1 MPADSLTSLD
11 ELRRRLSH
19 PETIRQERF
28 ALLRHLAH
36 LWNDTE
42 KEDTAQELTLRALE
56 HRADFGSYQEVLE
69 AFVRRAGLF
78 PYLREGQL
86 GLADR
91 LAFEAHRPPNMEG
104 IVFHGPQAEIFWR
117 LMDGENIVLSAP
129 ASFGKSLI
137 IDAVIA
143 TGRYNNI
150 VIIVPTIALID
161 ETRRRLS
168 RRFNAGYKIITH
180 PSQARQA
187 RNIYVFTQERALDAR
202 IKDVDF
208 FVIDEF
214 YKLSPQR
221 SDDERCMLLNQVF
234 YRLVKTK
241 AQFYMLGPSIRGI
254 SDASRVN
261 LNYSAYTLSYR
272 TVVPEVHDYTGAG
285 DELTR
290 LMELCRGLKD
300 PTMIFCSSPSKTATV
315 ARRMIEAGLG
325 TTSTRS
331 RLAAEWTGE
340 NYHQEWHFTQALG
353 KGIGIHHGRIPRA
366 LAQFVVRAFDNDTI
380 KFLICTSTLIEGV
393 NTKAKNIIIL
403 DEKINKSRI
412 DFFTFNNIQGRSGRM
427 GKHFVG
433 HIYIFHP
440 PPEEELP
447 FVDLPVYL
455 QDETAPESLLVQM
468 DEEDL
473 TPRSK
478 QRLEP
483 LFSEEWLDYSTLKQ
497 NAGIDPE
504 QQINLAKELTSH
516 YQQYARFVQWIH
528 YPNSEQLRALCDV
541 IWRYF
546 NGRTL
551 ARGSVTSSQ
560 QLAYMINRLR
570 STPSTRELILD
581 QLAYWGDVDKAV
593 QRVLDFLR
601 LWANFHF
608 PRLLRAINNIQID
621 VSRRLGFKPGDFEPF
636 AAAVQN
642 YFLDAAIVAL
652 DEYGI
657 PIEVARKLGSVLTPS
672 GNLDEVLTRL
682 KDLRLERLKLSDFE
696 KEFVAAAQEAL

>member
-1 MPADSLTSLD
+1 MMPVG
-11 ELRRRLSH
+11 ELRRLLSSA
-19 PETIRQERF
+19 ESIREGRF
-28 ALLRHLAH
+28 VILRQLSL
-36 LWNDTE
+36 LWNKFE
-42 KEDTAQELTLRALE
+42 NEDLAQELTLRALE
-56 HRADFGSYQEVLE
+56 YRAEFGDYQDVLD

-78 PYLREGQL
+78 PYLQAGRL

-91 LAFEAHRPPNMEG
+91 LAFEAHRPPNLEEF
-104 IVFHGPQAEIFWR
+104 VFHGPQAEIFWS
-117 LMDGENIVLSAP
+117 LMAGDNVVLSAP
-129 ASFGKSLI
+129 TSFGKSLI
-137 IDAVIA
+137 IDAIIA
-143 TGRYNNI
+143 SHRYKTI

-161 ETRRRLS
+161 ETRSRLS
-168 RRFNAGYKIITH
+168 RRFRGEYKLITH
-180 PSQARQA
+180 SSQSKGE
-187 RNIYVFTQERALDAR
+187 RNICVFTQERALDFVL
-202 IKDVDF
+202 KDVDF

-221 SDDERCMLLNQVF
+221 SDDERCLLLNQAF

-254 SDASRVN
+254 SHPSSVK
-261 LNYSAYTLSYR
+261 LKYKPYTLSYR
-272 TVVPEVHDYTGAG
+272 TVVPEVHDYTAGG
-285 DELTR
+285 DELGR
-290 LMELCRGLKD
+290 LIDLCKTLEQ
-300 PTMIFCSSPSKTATV
+300 PTMIFCSSPTKAATV

-325 TTSTRS
+325 TPSKRS

-340 NYHQEWHFTQALG
+340 NYHKDWHFTQALRR
-353 KGIGIHHGRIPRA
+353 GIGIHHGRIPRA
-366 LAQFVVRAFDNDTI
+366 LAQFVVRAFDDDTV

-403 DEKINKSRI
+403 DEKINRSRI

-427 GKHFVG
+427 GKHFIG

-455 QDETAPESLLVQM
+455 QDNATPQGLLMQI
-468 DEEDL
+468 DDEDL

-483 LFSEEWLDYSTLKQ
+483 FVRQEWLDYSTLRQ
-497 NAGIDPE
+497 NAGIDPD
-504 QQINLAKELTSH
+504 QQINLAKELTTH
-516 YQQYARFVQWIH
+516 YEGYARLIQWSR

-546 NGRTL
+546 NGKVL
-551 ARGSVTSSQ
+551 ARGSISSSK
-560 QLAYMINRLR
+560 QLAFMINQLR
-570 STPSTRELILD
+570 STPATKALIQD
-581 QLAYWGDVDKAV
+581 QVAYWGDVDKAV

-608 PRLLRAINNIQID
+608 PRLVRAINKIQID
-621 VSRRLGFKPGDFEPF
+621 VSRRLGFKPGDFDHF
-636 AAAVQN
+636 ATAVEN
-642 YFLDAAIVAL
+642 YFLDPALVAL

-657 PIEVARKLGSVLTPS
+657 PLEVARKIQSAIRPD
-672 GNLDEVLTRL
+672 GNLDEVLARL
-682 KDLRLERLKLSDFE
+682 KVLRLDRLNLSDFE
-696 KEFVAAAQEAL
+696 RELVAATQETL